1 MDGSLEPGPVAG
13 LVATLVSDL
22 EVRSGSAGECKTWI
36 MKTLRTVSFLS
47 FRREWTSTSRE
58 PTPASP
64 LPANSATALGEDPL
78 SGQHLRQFR
87 MAKRLL
93 WTLVDL

>member
-22 EVRSGSAGECKTWI
+22 EVRSGSAGECKTWT

-47 FRREWTSTSRE
+47 FGREWTNTFSRE
-58 PTPASP
+58 PTPASS
-64 LPANSATALGEDPL
+64 LPANSSTALGEDPL
-78 SGQHLRQFR
+78 SG
-87 MAKRLL
+87 
-93 WTLVDL
+93 